1 MSNNTIEQLKKQI
14 KLEKIKIFKRLLELN
29 AEKQKLTRYF

>member
-1 MSNNTIEQLKKQI
+1 MSNKAIEQLKKQI

-29 AEKQKLTRYF
+29 AQKQELTKYF